1 MGADLLM
8 ATLTWDADRKLDWKA
23 GHEAID
29 ELKPDED
36 GHLEC
41 DTSLELTKEQFH
53 DVLDNVKQAV
63 AGDFRDADV
72 MCIGHLNVL
81 YSGGM
86 SFGDSPA
93 ETFDAINVLG
103 EFSSVSEA
111 VGFDLLEDA
120 INYKKVVGQLM
131 KNRTTWPLL
140 LGLDKELD
148 KILEQKLKGA
158 RK

>member
-1 MGADLLM
+1 
-8 ATLTWDADRKLDWKA
+8 
-23 GHEAID
+23 
-29 ELKPDED
+29 
-36 GHLEC
+36 
-41 DTSLELTKEQFH
+41 
-53 DVLDNVKQAV
+53 VKQAV

-72 MCIGHLNVL
+72 MCVGHLNVL

-103 EFSSVSEA
+103 EFSSVSAA

-131 KNRTTWPLL
+131 KDRATLPLL
-140 LGLDKELD
+140 LGMDKELD
-148 KILEQKLKGA
+148 KILELKLKGKQKCQPTV
-158 RK
+158 R